1 MRQNPSYVL
10 ARLNLGLAL
19 YGGGRK
25 EEAVAQWRAVLEVS
39 PGNRNAELY
48 LQVAGA

>member
-1 MRQNPSYVL
+1 VRQNPGYVL

-25 EEAVAQWRAVLEVS
+25 DDAIAHWRAVLEIS